1 MAVYTGRMVSPLP
14 PNKHQEKSL
23 RTRATLLDAAVDSLA
38 EVGYGGASI
47 ADITARA
54 GVTRGA
60 QLHHFHTRE
69 QLFAQTIGHLTQRQ
83 REALQRRLRTLPV
96 ACTGGAV
103 LVELVT
109 ATFAGKLGKASV
121 ELYVGIA
128 NDRVLRREMLRAQH
142 DLTLEL
148 LAACTDRIDPGIDSA
163 RIESAFWLTI
173 NLVRGTT
180 LDEMVGR
187 DRLRRKQVL
196 ADWTELAELAL
207 RRDPEP
213 RD

>member
-1 MAVYTGRMVSPLP
+1 MVSGLP

-23 RTRATLLDAAVDSLA
+23 RTRALLLDAAIESLA
-38 EVGYGGASI
+38 EVGYASASI

-60 QLHHFHTRE
+60 QLHHFHTRQE
-69 QLFAQTIGHLTQRQ
+69 LFAQTIEHLTQRQ
-83 REALQRRLRTLPV
+83 GEALRRRERTLPR
-96 ACTGGAV
+96 AASAGEV

-109 ATFAGKLGKASV
+109 APFAGKLGKAAV

-128 NDRVLRREMLRAQH
+128 NDKDLRRNMLRVQH
-142 DLTLEL
+142 DLTIEL
-148 LAACTDRIDPGIDSA
+148 LDACGRFIVAPRERLEA
-163 RIESAFWLTI
+163 AFWLTI
-173 NLVRGTT
+173 NLVRGAT

-196 ADWTELAELAL
+196 ADWARLAEGMLG
-207 RRDPEP
+207 
-213 RD
+213 

>member
-1 MAVYTGRMVSPLP
+1 MVSGLP

-23 RTRATLLDAAVDSLA
+23 RTRALLLDAAIDSLA
-38 EVGYGGASI
+38 EVGYASASI

-60 QLHHFHTRE
+60 QLHHFHTRQE
-69 QLFAQTIGHLTQRQ
+69 LFAQTIEHLTQRQ
-83 REALQRRLRTLPV
+83 GEALRRRERTLP
-96 ACTGGAV
+96 GASSPGEV

-109 ATFAGKLGKASV
+109 APFAGKLGKAAV

-128 NDRVLRREMLRAQH
+128 NDKELRRNMLRVQH
-142 DLTLEL
+142 DLTAEL
-148 LAACTDRIDPGIDSA
+148 LDACGRFVDVPRERLEA
-163 RIESAFWLTI
+163 AFWLTI
-173 NLVRGTT
+173 NLVRGAT

-196 ADWTELAELAL
+196 SDWARLADGMLA
-207 RRDPEP
+207 
-213 RD
+213 

>member
-1 MAVYTGRMVSPLP
+1 MVSALP

-23 RTRATLLDAAVDSLA
+23 RTRALLLDAAIDSLA
-38 EVGYGGASI
+38 EVGYASASI

-60 QLHHFHTRE
+60 QLHHFHTRQE
-69 QLFAQTIGHLTQRQ
+69 LFAQTIEHLTQRQ
-83 REALQRRLRTLPV
+83 REALQRRERTLARV
-96 ACTGGAV
+96 SAGEA

-109 ATFAGKLGKASV
+109 APFAGKLGKAAV

-128 NDRVLRREMLRAQH
+128 NDRELRRSMLRVQH
-142 DLTLEL
+142 ELTVEL
-148 LAACTDRIDPGIDSA
+148 LEACGRFVEAP
-163 RIESAFWLTI
+163 RERLESAFWLTI
-173 NLVRGTT
+173 NLVRGAT

-196 ADWTELAELAL
+196 ADWARLAEGMLA
-207 RRDPEP
+207 
-213 RD
+213 

>member
-1 MAVYTGRMVSPLP
+1 MVSGLP

-23 RTRATLLDAAVDSLA
+23 RTRALLLDAAIESLA
-38 EVGYGGASI
+38 EVGYASASI

-60 QLHHFHTRE
+60 QLHHFHTRQE
-69 QLFAQTIGHLTQRQ
+69 LFAQTIEHLTQRQ
-83 REALQRRLRTLPV
+83 GEALQRRERTLSR
-96 ACTGGAV
+96 AASAGEV

-109 ATFAGKLGKASV
+109 APFAGKLGKAAV

-128 NDRVLRREMLRAQH
+128 NDKDLRRNMLRVQH
-142 DLTLEL
+142 DLTIEL
-148 LAACTDRIDPGIDSA
+148 LDACGRFIDAPRERLEA
-163 RIESAFWLTI
+163 AFWLTI
-173 NLVRGTT
+173 NLVRGAT

-196 ADWTELAELAL
+196 ADWARLAEGMLG
-207 RRDPEP
+207 
-213 RD
+213 

>member
-1 MAVYTGRMVSPLP
+1 MVSGLP

-23 RTRATLLDAAVDSLA
+23 RTRALLLDAAIDSLA
-38 EVGYGGASI
+38 EVGYASASI

-60 QLHHFHTRE
+60 QLHHFHTRQE
-69 QLFAQTIGHLTQRQ
+69 LFAQTIEHLTQRQ
-83 REALQRRLRTLPV
+83 AEALQRRERTLP
-96 ACTGGAV
+96 GESSPGAV

-109 ATFAGKLGKASV
+109 APFAGKLGKAAV

-128 NDRVLRREMLRAQH
+128 NDKELRRYMLRVQH
-142 DLTLEL
+142 DLTAEL
-148 LAACTDRIDPGIDSA
+148 LAACGRRVDVSRDRLEA
-163 RIESAFWLTI
+163 AFWLTI
-173 NLVRGTT
+173 NLVRGAT

-196 ADWTELAELAL
+196 SDWARLADGMLT
-207 RRDPEP
+207 
-213 RD
+213 

>member
-1 MAVYTGRMVSPLP
+1 MIGYTDHVFSALP

-23 RTRATLLDAAVDSLA
+23 RTRALLLDAAIDSLA
-38 EVGYGGASI
+38 EVGYASASI

-60 QLHHFHTRE
+60 QLHHFHTRQE
-69 QLFAQTIGHLTQRQ
+69 LFAQTIEHLTERQ
-83 REALQRRLRTLPV
+83 REALQRRARTLGT
-96 ACTGGAV
+96 ASAGET

-109 ATFAGKLGKASV
+109 APFAGKLGKAAV

-128 NDRVLRREMLRAQH
+128 NDRELRRNMLRVQH
-142 DLTLEL
+142 DLTEEL
-148 LAACTDRIDPGIDSA
+148 LDACA
-163 RIESAFWLTI
+163 QRIEAPRERLEPAFWLTI
-173 NLVRGTT
+173 NLVRGAT

-196 ADWTELAELAL
+196 ADWARLADGWLA
-207 RRDPEP
+207 
-213 RD
+213 

>member
-1 MAVYTGRMVSPLP
+1 MVSGLP

-23 RTRATLLDAAVDSLA
+23 RTRALLLDAAIDSLA
-38 EVGYGGASI
+38 EVGYASASI

-60 QLHHFHTRE
+60 QLHHFHTRQE
-69 QLFAQTIGHLTQRQ
+69 LFAQTIEHLTQRQ
-83 REALQRRLRTLPV
+83 GEALLRRERTLP
-96 ACTGGAV
+96 GESSPGAV

-109 ATFAGKLGKASV
+109 APFAGKLGKAAV

-128 NDRVLRREMLRAQH
+128 NDKELRRNMLRVQH
-142 DLTLEL
+142 DLTAEL
-148 LAACTDRIDPGIDSA
+148 LAACGRRLDVSRERLEA
-163 RIESAFWLTI
+163 AFWLTI
-173 NLVRGTT
+173 NLVRGAT

-196 ADWTELAELAL
+196 SDWARLADGMLT
-207 RRDPEP
+207 
-213 RD
+213 

>member
-1 MAVYTGRMVSPLP
+1 MVSGLP

-23 RTRATLLDAAVDSLA
+23 RTRALLLDAAIESLA
-38 EVGYGGASI
+38 EVGYASASI

-60 QLHHFHTRE
+60 QLHHFHTRQE
-69 QLFAQTIGHLTQRQ
+69 LFAQTIEHLTLRQ
-83 REALQRRLRTLPV
+83 GEALARRVRTLPGESS
-96 ACTGGAV
+96 AGEV

-109 ATFAGKLGKASV
+109 APFAGKLGKASV

-128 NDRVLRREMLRAQH
+128 NDKDLRRNMLRVQH
-142 DLTLEL
+142 DLTVEL
-148 LAACTDRIDPGIDSA
+148 LDACGRF
-163 RIESAFWLTI
+163 IEAPRERLEAAFWLTI
-173 NLVRGTT
+173 NLVRGAT

-196 ADWTELAELAL
+196 AEWARLAEGMLG
-207 RRDPEP
+207 
-213 RD
+213 

>member
-1 MAVYTGRMVSPLP
+1 MVSELP

-23 RTRATLLDAAVDSLA
+23 RTRAQLLDAAIDSLA

-60 QLHHFHTRE
+60 QLHHFHTRQE
-69 QLFAQTIGHLTQRQ
+69 LFAQTIGHLTERQRQ
-83 REALQRRLRTLPV
+83 ALHRRLRTVP
-96 ACTGGAV
+96 AETAAGAV

-109 ATFAGKLGKASV
+109 ATFAGKLGRACV

-128 NDRVLRREMLRAQH
+128 NDRELRREMLRVQH
-142 DLTLEL
+142 DLTVEL
-148 LAACTDRIDPGIDSA
+148 LDRCAALVGPDISRDRLD
-163 RIESAFWLTI
+163 SAFWLTI
-173 NLVRGTT
+173 NLVRGAT

-187 DRLRRKQVL
+187 DRARRKQAL
-196 ADWTELAELAL
+196 ADWTDLVELAL
-207 RRDPEP
+207 RRT
-213 RD
+213 

>member
-1 MAVYTGRMVSPLP
+1 MVSSLP

-23 RTRATLLDAAVDSLA
+23 RTRALLLDAAIDSLA
-38 EVGYGGASI
+38 EVGYGSASI

-60 QLHHFHTRE
+60 QLHHFHTRQE
-69 QLFAQTIGHLTQRQ
+69 LFAQAIDHLTQRQ
-83 REALQRRLRTLPV
+83 REAMRRRLRSLS
-96 ACTGGAV
+96 ATGAGAV

-109 ATFAGKLGKASV
+109 ATFAGKLGRAAV

-128 NDRVLRREMLRAQH
+128 NDRELRREMLRAQH
-142 DLTLEL
+142 ELTTEL
-148 LAACTDRIDPGIDSA
+148 LDACAARIDSDITTDRL
-163 RIESAFWLTI
+163 ESAFWLTI

-187 DRLRRKQVL
+187 DRARRKQVL
-196 ADWTELAELAL
+196 ADWTELADTVLC
-207 RRDPEP
+207 R
-213 RD
+213 

>member
-1 MAVYTGRMVSPLP
+1 MVSGLP

-23 RTRATLLDAAVDSLA
+23 RTRALLLDAAIESLA
-38 EVGYGGASI
+38 EVGYASASI

-60 QLHHFHTRE
+60 QLHHFHTRQE
-69 QLFAQTIGHLTQRQ
+69 LFAQTIEHLTQRQ
-83 REALQRRLRTLPV
+83 GEALQRRERTLSRAVP
-96 ACTGGAV
+96 TGEV

-109 ATFAGKLGKASV
+109 APFAGKLGKAAV

-128 NDRVLRREMLRAQH
+128 NDKDLRRNMLRVQH
-142 DLTLEL
+142 DLTIEL
-148 LAACTDRIDPGIDSA
+148 LDACGRFIDAP
-163 RIESAFWLTI
+163 RERLEPAFWLTI
-173 NLVRGTT
+173 NLVRGAT

-196 ADWTELAELAL
+196 ADWARLAESMLG
-207 RRDPEP
+207 
-213 RD
+213 

>member
-1 MAVYTGRMVSPLP
+1 MVSGLP

-23 RTRATLLDAAVDSLA
+23 RTRALLLDAAIDSLA
-38 EVGYGGASI
+38 EVGYASASI

-60 QLHHFHTRE
+60 QLHHFHTRQE
-69 QLFAQTIGHLTQRQ
+69 LFAQTIEHLTLRQ
-83 REALQRRLRTLPV
+83 REALQRRERTLPGESS
-96 ACTGGAV
+96 AGEV

-109 ATFAGKLGKASV
+109 APFAGKLGKAAV

-128 NDRVLRREMLRAQH
+128 NDRELRRNMLRVQH
-142 DLTLEL
+142 DLTVEL
-148 LAACTDRIDPGIDSA
+148 LDACGRFIDVSRDRL
-163 RIESAFWLTI
+163 ESAFWLTI
-173 NLVRGTT
+173 NLVRGAT

-196 ADWTELAELAL
+196 ADWARLADGLLAE
-207 RRDPEP
+207 
-213 RD
+213 

>member
-1 MAVYTGRMVSPLP
+1 MVSSLP

-23 RTRATLLDAAVDSLA
+23 RTRALLLDAAIDSLA
-38 EVGYGGASI
+38 EVGYGSASI

-60 QLHHFHTRE
+60 QLHHFHTRQE
-69 QLFAQTIGHLTQRQ
+69 LFAQAIGHLTQRQ
-83 REALQRRLRTLPV
+83 REAMRRRLRSLS
-96 ACTGGAV
+96 ATGAGAV

-109 ATFAGKLGKASV
+109 ATFAGKLGRAAV

-128 NDRVLRREMLRAQH
+128 NDRELRREMLRAQH
-142 DLTLEL
+142 ELTTEL
-148 LAACTDRIDPGIDSA
+148 LDACAARIDSGITTDRL
-163 RIESAFWLTI
+163 ESAFWLTI

-187 DRLRRKQVL
+187 DRARRKQVL
-196 ADWTELAELAL
+196 ADWTELADTVL
-207 RRDPEP
+207 RR
-213 RD
+213 

>member
-1 MAVYTGRMVSPLP
+1 MVSGLP

-23 RTRATLLDAAVDSLA
+23 RTRALLLDAAIESLA
-38 EVGYGGASI
+38 EVGYASASI

-60 QLHHFHTRE
+60 QLHHFHTRQE
-69 QLFAQTIGHLTQRQ
+69 LFAQTIEHLTQRQ
-83 REALQRRLRTLPV
+83 GEALQRRERTLSRAVP
-96 ACTGGAV
+96 AGEV

-109 ATFAGKLGKASV
+109 APFAGKLGKAAV

-128 NDRVLRREMLRAQH
+128 NDKDLRRNMLRVQH
-142 DLTLEL
+142 DLTIEL
-148 LAACTDRIDPGIDSA
+148 LDACGRFIDAPRERLVA
-163 RIESAFWLTI
+163 AFWLTI
-173 NLVRGTT
+173 NLVRGAT

-196 ADWTELAELAL
+196 ADWARLAEGMLG
-207 RRDPEP
+207 
-213 RD
+213 